1 MSIKIDRENLF
12 KERLSSGINLFTGAG
27 FAILPD
33 DDGVCLP
40 TAKLLCDELLEKF
53 NLDGDIYGDDLET
66 LSALVDKEELDIFLR
81 QRFKINKINHKYFIL
96 NKIHLLSYITTN
108 IDNIIHLIVQSDSR
122 YYLRNLNYYGATK
135 NVSGQLEYIPLHG
148 DVLNQETKLI
158 FGKFDL
164 AIADKVN
171 SDLYHEAI
179 SKLRY
184 KPVCF
189 WGYSF
194 HDSGV
199 LKVVKKLLDD
209 YQNKDIWIQCLP
221 EDEKQISLFKKLGC
235 NIILGNTEDLL
246 TWIEMN
252 VADESITSFSDF
264 ELNHNKLKKYF
275 IPTIND
281 VPAVPA
287 TDFYVEGKTNWYS
300 ILAKHAI
307 ELDIV
312 NDLYNIH
319 IQHKHIILVGTD
331 FSGKTTALMQLS
343 LKLNVPNKLFIEN
356 LTEELS
362 RYIINNIN
370 GRKTVIFID
379 NCEKDIIAYR
389 NLTEI
394 DNIYTIATA
403 TDYNFE
409 TTKHL
414 LETSHIHIM
423 PIKDLTQEQARRF
436 YNAIDSS
443 IKKSIFKYKDTESE
457 NFSILEMMLKNI
469 SNILT
474 EAKVEKVLNR
484 ILNSN
489 EKAFEAVAL
498 ASYLSTNNSALSTD
512 VLFSYFD
519 CESYNDTKKYVTEA
533 NSLLR
538 EMNVSM
544 DPCDDDQD
552 YYDIRSKLFLRYSRK
567 ILSKE
572 AVLKAPYAKVI
583 ERFLKRIPKYKIFHY
598 NLFRRTAFDAKLY
611 YDLFNTKAKKIYEEL
626 YNYEENPYTLQQW
639 SLCLAYLNEFKEAF
653 LYIDKALREHPNNFS
668 IQNTRAIILFE
679 ANKHEDNEI
688 GQQKRNEA
696 MEILK
701 KCYHNDKRKSYH
713 ANRFAE
719 FAIIIFE
726 KYHNYKYIEEA
737 RKWIDEIIADGAI
750 TNRYTKKYKDQ
761 LEEIIQFYPHT

>member
-1 MSIKIDRENLF
+1 MIEKTYSKKDCHLVSIYL
-12 KERLSSGINLFTGAG
+12 LVQG
-27 FAILPD
+27 FLYLPD

-40 TAKLLCDELLEKF
+40 TAKSLCAALLEKF
-53 NLDGDIYGDDLET
+53 NLDADIYGDDLET
-66 LSALVDKEELDIFLR
+66 LSALVDQAELDTFLR
-81 QRFKINKINHKYFIL
+81 QRFKINHKYFIL

-108 IDNIIHLIVQSDSR
+108 IDNIIHLIVKSDSR
-122 YYLRNLNYYGATK
+122 YYLRNLSYYGAAK

-158 FGKFDL
+158 FEKFDL

-194 HDSGV
+194 HDPGV

-209 YQNKDIWIQCLP
+209 YQNNDIWIQCLL
-221 EDEKQISLFKKLGC
+221 EDKKQITLFKQLGC

-252 VADESITSFSDF
+252 IVDESIISSSDF
-264 ELNHNKLKKYF
+264 DLNYNKLKKYF

-300 ILAKHAI
+300 TLAKHAI

-312 NDLYNIH
+312 NDLYNAH

-331 FSGKTTALMQLS
+331 FAGKTTTLMQLS
-343 LKLNVPNKLFIEN
+343 LKLNTPNKLFIED

-362 RYIINNIN
+362 NYIINNIN
-370 GRKTVIFID
+370 GRKVVIFVD
-379 NCEKDIIAYR
+379 NCEKDIIVYR

-414 LETSHIHIM
+414 LETSRIHIM

-443 IKKSIFKYKDTESE
+443 IKKSIFKYKDIESE

-469 SNILT
+469 SNILI
-474 EAKVEKVLNR
+474 EAKVEKVLKR
-484 ILNSN
+484 VLNSN
-489 EKAFEAVAL
+489 EKAFEAVGL

-512 VLFSYFD
+512 ILFSYFD
-519 CESYNDTKKYVTEA
+519 CESYDDTKKYVTEA
-533 NSLLR
+533 NGLLR
-538 EMNVSM
+538 EMNVSV
-544 DPCDDDQD
+544 DPCDNDQD

-572 AVLKAPYAKVI
+572 ATLKAPYVKVI
-583 ERFLKRIPKYKIFHY
+583 KLFLKKYRNVRYFSIIYLGVRLLMQSYVMIYLIRKQKQYMKSYIIM
-598 NLFRRTAFDAKLY
+598 
-611 YDLFNTKAKKIYEEL
+611 KKIHIL
-626 YNYEENPYTLQQW
+626 YSNGL
-639 SLCLAYLNEFKEAF
+639 F
-653 LYIDKALREHPNNFS
+653 ALH
-668 IQNTRAIILFE
+668 I
-679 ANKHEDNEI
+679 
-688 GQQKRNEA
+688 
-696 MEILK
+696 
-701 KCYHNDKRKSYH
+701 
-713 ANRFAE
+713 
-719 FAIIIFE
+719 
-726 KYHNYKYIEEA
+726 
-737 RKWIDEIIADGAI
+737 
-750 TNRYTKKYKDQ
+750 
-761 LEEIIQFYPHT
+761 